1 MFPKILLIPLALLP
15 LTALQAQEMSM
26 DHSAAPLGMSPIPI
40 AGQGTVPAESAAP
53 AVPAL
58 VRKVDIAKAR
68 VMLTH
73 APVPSLHMSAM
84 TMYFPVKD
92 PAQLQG
98 LKPGMK
104 VRVVFSER
112 EGRVEVAG
120 IRAEE

>member
-1 MFPKILLIPLALLP
+1 MFPKILLIPLVLLP
-15 LTALQAQEMSM
+15 FTALQAQEMSM
-26 DHSAAPLGMSPIPI
+26 DHSAAPMGMSPIPI
-40 AGQGTVPAESAAP
+40 AGQGTVPAESEAP
-53 AVPAL
+53 AIPAL
-58 VRKVDIAKAR
+58 IRKVDIAKAR

-104 VRVVFSER
+104 VQVVFSER

>member
-26 DHSAAPLGMSPIPI
+26 GAPSSTQTLPPSAAPD
-40 AGQGTVPAESAAP
+40 QTAAP

-58 VRKVDIAKAR
+58 VRKVDQAKAR

-98 LKPGMK
+98 LQPGMK
-104 VRVVFSER
+104 VQVVFGER
-112 EGRVEVAG
+112 GGGIEVEG